1 MEKFKMNLQLF
12 ADGAPAGGDGG
23 AAAAEAV
30 DTGVQAPDAGVQKS
44 RKRENPLA
52 NVQYGVQQ
60 GTEQV
65 APAQPGAAKQEA
77 EESFESLIKGK
88 YKAELDSYVQG
99 IVRNRFKQN
108 AENEATLESHKAL
121 HEALGKRY
129 NVDPTDINGLM
140 RAITRDP
147 EQVAQMAMERGVT
160 EETMNTILDLEEKS
174 KRLEEIERQSAADM
188 RMRQHFNNLAQRAEA
203 VKAMYPGFDLMT
215 ELNNPEFARL
225 TAPGVNVDVK
235 TAYEIVHRDEIMAA
249 NAQIQAERMSKAIQ
263 ANSARPMENGV
274 KGAQSASTVKADPTK
289 LKLNDF
295 REIQRRAARGEK
307 IVF

>member
-1 MEKFKMNLQLF
+1 MEKFKLNLQLF
-12 ADGAPAGGDGG
+12 ADGGAAEGDGG
-23 AAAAEAV
+23 AAAAEAG
-30 DTGVQAPDAGVQKS
+30 DAGVQAPDAGVQKS
-44 RKRENPLA
+44 RKRVNPLA

-65 APAQPGAAKQEA
+65 APAQTAAAEQDA
-77 EESFESLIKGK
+77 EESFESLINGK
-88 YKAELDSYVQG
+88 YKADFDSRVQDIIRRRIG
-99 IVRNRFKQN
+99 KN
-108 AENEATLESHKAL
+108 AENEATIESHKAL
-121 HEALGKRY
+121 HEALGKRF

-147 EQVAQMAMERGVT
+147 EQVAQMAMERGVS

-174 KRLEEIERQSAADM
+174 KRLEEIEQKNAADM

-235 TAYEIVHRDEIMAA
+235 TAYELVHKDEIMAA
-249 NAQIQAERMSKAIQ
+249 NAQMQAERMSKAIQ
-263 ANSARPMENGV
+263 ANSARPMENGM

-295 REIQRRAARGEK
+295 KEIQRRAARGEK